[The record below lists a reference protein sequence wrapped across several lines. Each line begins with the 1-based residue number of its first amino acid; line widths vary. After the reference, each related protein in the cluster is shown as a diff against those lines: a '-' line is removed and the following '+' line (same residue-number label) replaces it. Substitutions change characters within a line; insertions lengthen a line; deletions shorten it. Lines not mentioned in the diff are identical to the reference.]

1 MGRVKAALLACLA
14 TLVGAAPA
22 MALDIVGGSRAD
34 VLVGTFLPDRIATLD
49 GDDLAYGLGGAD
61 IIDGGRGNDTL
72 HGDGDC
78 PAASVVSTTYCI
90 PGENGNDRVIGGPGD
105 DVLDGGGARD
115 ELSGGDGRD
124 RLDGGEQ
131 ADLLDGGT
139 GADRLDGGDGPD
151 LLSGGAGGDRL
162 NGGGGADRL
171 AGGAGADR
179 LDGGPGRDRLDGG
192 DGDDVIR
199 AVDGAR
205 DTVACGAGRDRV
217 TADAA
222 DVVAKS
228 CEKVTRVAPGSR
240 SARAAADGARLGP

>member
-1 MGRVKAALLACLA
+1 MGRVKAALLACVA
-14 TLVGAAPA
+14 TLVAAAPA
-22 MALDIVGGSRAD
+22 MAFNIVGGSRAD

-90 PGENGNDRVIGGPGD
+90 PGENGNDRVIGGPGN
-105 DVLDGGGARD
+105 DVLDGGA
-115 ELSGGDGRD
+115 
-124 RLDGGEQ
+124 
-131 ADLLDGGT
+131 

-151 LLSGGAGGDRL
+151 RLTGGAGGDRL
-162 NGGGGADRL
+162 NGGRGADRL
-171 AGGAGADR
+171 TGGAGADR

-199 AVDGAR
+199 AVDGA
-205 DTVACGAGRDRV
+205 
-217 TADAA
+217 
-222 DVVAKS
+222 
-228 CEKVTRVAPGSR
+228 
-240 SARAAADGARLGP
+240 

>member
-1 MGRVKAALLACLA
+1 MGRVKAALLACVA
-14 TLVGAAPA
+14 TLVAAAPA
-22 MALDIVGGSRAD
+22 MAFNIVGGSRAD

-61 IIDGGRGNDTL
+61 IIDGGRGHDSRD
-72 HGDGDC
+72 GDGDC

-90 PGENGNDRVIGGPGD
+90 PGENGNDRVIGGPGN

-139 GADRLDGGDGPD
+139 GADRLD
-151 LLSGGAGGDRL
+151 
-162 NGGGGADRL
+162 GGGGADRL

-205 DTVACGAGRDRV
+205 DTV
-217 TADAA
+217 
-222 DVVAKS
+222 
-228 CEKVTRVAPGSR
+228 
-240 SARAAADGARLGP
+240 

>member
-14 TLVGAAPA
+14 ALVGAAPA
-22 MALDIVGGSRAD
+22 MAFDIVGGSRAD

-72 HGDGDC
+72 HGDGEC

-90 PGENGNDRVIGGPGD
+90 PGENGNDRVIGGPGN

-131 ADLLDGGT
+131 ADPPDGRA
-139 GADRLDGGDGPD
+139 GARPPH
-151 LLSGGAGGDRL
+151 R
-162 NGGGGADRL
+162 GGGG
-171 AGGAGADR
+171 GPPPPGA
-179 LDGGPGRDRLDGG
+179 
-192 DGDDVIR
+192 
-199 AVDGAR
+199 
-205 DTVACGAGRDRV
+205 
-217 TADAA
+217 
-222 DVVAKS
+222 
-228 CEKVTRVAPGSR
+228 
-240 SARAAADGARLGP
+240 